1 VEQIKGRRRLGG
13 EGAMEKSEARKRAG
27 FSANLVGVG
36 GDHQITMT
44 RRCFIHRRI
53 QADVVLRQSGRVFS
67 ICLFFF
73 LVALICYLLSALFV
87 HAVVSCGLTQAIFGF
102 F

>member
-53 QADVVLRQSGRVFS
+53 QADVVLKQSGRLLS

-73 LVALICYLLSALFV
+73 LVAFVICCRRFLFMLLFLMV
-87 HAVVSCGLTQAIFGF
+87 
-102 F
+102 

>member
-36 GDHQITMT
+36 GDHQITLT
-44 RRCFIHRRI
+44 LWCFIT
-53 QADVVLRQSGRVFS
+53 ASS
-67 ICLFFF
+67 
-73 LVALICYLLSALFV
+73 
-87 HAVVSCGLTQAIFGF
+87 
-102 F
+102 